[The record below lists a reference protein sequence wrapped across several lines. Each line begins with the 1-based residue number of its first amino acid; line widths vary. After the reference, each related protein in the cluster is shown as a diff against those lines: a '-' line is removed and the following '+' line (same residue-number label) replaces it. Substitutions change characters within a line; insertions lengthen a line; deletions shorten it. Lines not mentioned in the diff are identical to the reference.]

1 MKFVC
6 YTRPE
11 EKGLV
16 LEYPSASIKTE
27 ILHLWKG
34 GKEKYNGFLSVEL
47 KNPYKSRT
55 TGEGSQNNKFY
66 ALITDICK
74 ETGNDLEDVKD
85 AVKERA
91 IKRGYPYSVNKIT
104 GQNRPY
110 STTKV
115 NTVEMSYLIDEA
127 MQLCAELGINP
138 ALDEASEKED
148 YDIF

>member
-6 YTRPE
+6 YTRPTE
-11 EKGLV
+11 NGL
-16 LEYPSASIKTE
+16 LLQYPSESIKQE
-27 ILHLWKG
+27 ILHLWEG
-34 GKEKYNGFLSVEL
+34 GKAKYNGYLTVEL

-55 TGEGSQNNKFY
+55 TGAGSQNNKFY
-66 ALITDICK
+66 ALITEICK

-85 AVKERA
+85 VVKERA

-104 GQNRPY
+104 GQVRPY

-138 ALDEASEKED
+138 VLDETSENED